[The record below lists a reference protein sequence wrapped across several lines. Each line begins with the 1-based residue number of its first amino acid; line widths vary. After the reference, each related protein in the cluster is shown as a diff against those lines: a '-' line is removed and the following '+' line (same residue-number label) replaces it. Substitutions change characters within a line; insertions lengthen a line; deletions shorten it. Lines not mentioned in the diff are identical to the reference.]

1 MRKTVSESK
10 AGGEAKSEGKRR
22 GEGDKT
28 CGGCAPLSGAAAFA
42 ARVLQA
48 LRACFMPPAPVVAL
62 CPVLIAGAMV
72 WVFAL
77 GNEGTPFSYVAYLAS
92 AWALAVLV
100 LAVVRGRPA
109 RAFVGLLRRSKPIGR
124 MLDDKDHRSVM
135 GAHVSLAVD
144 VLWAAGNLVLGA
156 ASASSWLV
164 TLGVYYLLLAVMRG
178 LLIFDIRRGD
188 DAKTARTIRACGFLV
203 AALTFVVSGFVVLV
217 SHDLGGFAYPDIV
230 IYAVAAY
237 AFFSLGTSL
246 AGIVANR
253 RHESQLMF
261 ALSGVN
267 LVNALVSILALEVA
281 MMALFGGGED
291 PSFVLIMN
299 ALTGAAVAVADIAI
313 GVVLVRRASGG
324 RLGRRRGR

>member
-1 MRKTVSESK
+1 MRDAAGESEDEITGRGEDKRGKMCGRASLSES
-10 AGGEAKSEGKRR
+10 
-22 GEGDKT
+22 
-28 CGGCAPLSGAAAFA
+28 PAFS
-42 ARVLQA
+42 ARVLQV
-48 LRACFMPPAPVVAL
+48 LQACFMPPAPVVAL
-62 CPVLIAGAMV
+62 SFVLVVGALV
-72 WVFAL
+72 WVFVL
-77 GNEGTPFSYVAYLAS
+77 NNEGDLFSYVVYVVS

-100 LAVVRGRPA
+100 VAVVCGRPA
-109 RAFVGLLRRSKPIGR
+109 RAFVSLLRRSKPIGR
-124 MLDDKDHRSVM
+124 MLDDKDHRSVV
-135 GAHVSLAVD
+135 GAHASLAVD

-156 ASASSWLV
+156 TSASSWLV

-188 DAKTARTIRACGFLV
+188 NAKTARTIRACGFLV

-237 AFFSLGTSL
+237 AFFSLGTSF

-267 LVNALVSILALEVA
+267 LANALVSILALEVA

-291 PSFVLIMN
+291 PSFVLMMN
-299 ALTGAAVAVADIAI
+299 ALTGAAVAAADVVI

-324 RLGRRRGR
+324 RLVRRRGR